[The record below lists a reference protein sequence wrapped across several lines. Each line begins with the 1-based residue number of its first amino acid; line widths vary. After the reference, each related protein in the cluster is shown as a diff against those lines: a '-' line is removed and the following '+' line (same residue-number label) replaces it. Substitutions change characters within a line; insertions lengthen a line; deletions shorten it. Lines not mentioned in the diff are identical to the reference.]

1 MRAVLREFGS
11 LEFRAKVDQRYY
23 PKSPKKGTDEVLVQ
37 VYAAGLNPDDY
48 KVSFSFCLFSQSFH
62 NVCICPH
69 FNRGNMIAY
78 PHNYKSGTWPI
89 AGADVAGVIIEVPE
103 DSTSPFKL
111 GDEVFGTCKGSFADR
126 VRVSSARLG
135 QKPKSVNFVQAAA
148 MPTAYMTSLQALRGQ
163 LRATILFL
171 VLKKWFCT
179 SYKHHHVSLNRRRQ
193 VD

>member
-1 MRAVLREFGS
+1 MTTCSHNNKHEA
-11 LEFRAKVDQRYY
+11 
-23 PKSPKKGTDEVLVQ
+23 SPIV
-37 VYAAGLNPDDY
+37 
-48 KVSFSFCLFSQSFH
+48 
-62 NVCICPH
+62 
-69 FNRGNMIAY
+69 
-78 PHNYKSGTWPI
+78 
-89 AGADVAGVIIEVPE
+89 GADVAGVVIEVPA

-171 VLKKWFCT
+171 VLKKWFCA
-179 SYKHHHVSLNRRRQ
+179 SYKHHRVSLNRRRQ